1 MINHLFCL
9 FIALFMALGAC
20 APCLAQ
26 QIAPEEAQP
35 SQSGALADG
44 AYTPDAFEYSGGSG
58 RVTLSCGQVFLSGG
72 QATAAIRFSSPN
84 YVYVKVDGVKYHG
97 QNDSETS
104 TFQIPVKLNAPNEIT
119 AMTTAMSQAREVEY
133 TVTIRLSTPGAEQAR
148 AANQL
153 PGLTWTS
160 SMELKYATGF
170 TVDYYQDGYALI
182 DVKDDARYLVVPE
195 GMPVPDGLDTSIVV
209 IRQPLNDIYLAAS
222 SAMALFDAM
231 DGLDA
236 IRFSGTRQ
244 SGWYI
249 QNAAGAMARG
259 DILYAGG
266 YSEPDYELLVK
277 ENCDLAVESTMIL
290 HSPKTKEMI
299 ELLGI
304 PVLVDRSSYES
315 HPLGRTEWI
324 RLYSVLLDREEQADA
339 FFETQAAIIERLSD
353 FENTGKT
360 VAYFYVSTDGS
371 VVVRGSSDYI
381 PGMIEL
387 AGGKYVFEDLSDPE
401 SGRSSVSL
409 TMEEFYAAAVDAD
422 YIIYNATVDSPLK
435 SIDGLLAKSG
445 LFADF
450 KAVKDGNVWCTD
462 KYLYQAT
469 DIVGSLITDINRMLT
484 GQTDGMTFIYRLD

>member
-1 MINHLFCL
+1 M
-9 FIALFMALGAC
+9 
-20 APCLAQ
+20 
-26 QIAPEEAQP
+26 
-35 SQSGALADG
+35 
-44 AYTPDAFEYSGGSG
+44 
-58 RVTLSCGQVFLSGG
+58 
-72 QATAAIRFSSPN
+72 
-84 YVYVKVDGVKYHG
+84 
-97 QNDSETS
+97 
-104 TFQIPVKLNAPNEIT
+104 
-119 AMTTAMSQAREVEY
+119 
-133 TVTIRLSTPGAEQAR
+133 
-148 AANQL
+148 
-153 PGLTWTS
+153 
-160 SMELKYATGF
+160 
-170 TVDYYQDGYALI
+170 
-182 DVKDDARYLVVPE
+182 
-195 GMPVPDGLDTSIVV
+195 
-209 IRQPLNDIYLAAS
+209 
-222 SAMALFDAM
+222 
-231 DGLDA
+231 
-236 IRFSGTRQ
+236 
-244 SGWYI
+244 
-249 QNAAGAMARG
+249 
-259 DILYAGG
+259 
-266 YSEPDYELLVK
+266 LVK